1 MTTHILTVTDVSPV
15 SDEVLTNQ
23 KQEWDTINQSETS
36 ILYLVTESVNAEHPL
51 LFWTVDMRG
60 KLVTAMSIS

>member
-23 KQEWDTINQSETS
+23 KKVRDTINQSEFS
-36 ILYLVTESVNAEHPL
+36 ILYLVTESVKAEHPL